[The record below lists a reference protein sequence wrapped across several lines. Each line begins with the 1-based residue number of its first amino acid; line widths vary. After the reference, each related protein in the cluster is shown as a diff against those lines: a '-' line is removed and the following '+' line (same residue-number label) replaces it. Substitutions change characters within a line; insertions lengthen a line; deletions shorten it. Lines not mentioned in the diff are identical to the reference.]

1 MAHGSWL
8 MAHGSWLMAHGSW
21 LMAHGSWLKNL
32 ILIVTVVKID
42 ERINKSFFRHGACR
56 DPWKNIF

>member
-21 LMAHGSWLKNL
+21 LMAQKL

>member
-21 LMAHGSWLKNL
+21 LMAHGSWLKSL

-42 ERINKSFFRHGACR
+42 ERINKSFFRHGA
-56 DPWKNIF
+56 